1 MSIAI
6 TTTLSQTAYQFL
18 DTYSRAHKKPKNSL
32 IEEGLE
38 LLKAKKIEEE
48 IAQGFSTRKEEYKKV
63 ASDFGG
69 VQTLS
74 LHE

>member
-18 DTYSRAHKKPKNSL
+18 DTYSRTHKKPKNAL

-38 LLKAKKIEEE
+38 LLKAKKLEEE
-48 IAQGFSTRKEEYKKV
+48 IEKGFIARKEEYKKV
-63 ASDFGG
+63 ASDFRG
-69 VQTLS
+69 VQSLS